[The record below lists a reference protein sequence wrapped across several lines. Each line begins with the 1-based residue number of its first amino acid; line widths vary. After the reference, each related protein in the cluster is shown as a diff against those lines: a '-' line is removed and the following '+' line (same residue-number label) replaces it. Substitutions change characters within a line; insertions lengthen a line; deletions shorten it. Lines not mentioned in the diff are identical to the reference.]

1 MLLTVKWEEFKLYL
15 IQEKDFGTKESNIDS
30 NKSRFNKLAQ
40 YFNTRDFNRENFRA
54 FIGEMDASGLTRAY
68 QNKCISM
75 AKNIDKY
82 LGCDCIQDF
91 KYRQEESLL
100 PKEILT
106 PSEIQ
111 SIANYHRSY
120 KKFNKYLNDRGRAMY
135 LLMGTTGC
143 RPSEVLEL
151 RWADVKKGNFPTV
164 TFRETKTGDSRT
176 NVIGVEV
183 FQAIQRLPRKNELVF
198 NSVRSGTLR
207 TNQINADL
215 KKRAE
220 LLGITKPVWS
230 YLFRISYI
238 TEMINAGVDWFLL
251 SPIVGHKDPKT
262 TKRYLQLSVNT
273 QAEVITNHPLLK
285 SQITHEQN
293 LKVAKK
299 FFRQAINTESS
310 NLTVRDE
317 GDALWIRIDK
327 KPGQH

>member
-1 MLLTVKWEEFKLYL
+1 MIVKSNDEQIVMGVVYPSMVSDTDT
-15 IQEKDFGTKESNIDS
+15 DFTGPEGNWQAYWNILQ
-30 NKSRFNKLAQ
+30 KA
-40 YFNTRDFNRENFRA
+40 E
-54 FIGEMDASGLTRAY
+54 
-68 QNKCISM
+68 
-75 AKNIDKY
+75 
-82 LGCDCIQDF
+82 
-91 KYRQEESLL
+91 L
-100 PKEILT
+100 PKIDV
-106 PSEIQ
+106 
-111 SIANYHRSY
+111 YHDGNAIDARVVRL
-120 KKFNKYLNDRGRAMY
+120 FVTLEGDPDFPPNNLVAMVKI
-135 LLMGTTGC
+135 GD
-143 RPSEVLEL
+143 VNV
-151 RWADVKKGNFPTV
+151 WADVKKGNFPTV